1 METGP
6 AIIEWFEHSG
16 RKMDWRDGSDP
27 YHIWLS
33 EVIMQQTRI
42 ETGVAYLHR
51 FLEAFPTLADLA
63 KASQD
68 EVLKLWEGLGYYSRA
83 RNLHAAAQQLIAD
96 YGGVF
101 PDSHTEL
108 IKLKGVGP
116 YTARAI
122 ASFAFGKSVAVL
134 DGNVMR
140 VTSRVLGD
148 PSPID
153 QGKTRKKFQEQL
165 DFWVKDV
172 DSKAFNHGMMDI
184 GSMVCTPTNPACMIC
199 PLESSC
205 VARRE
210 GLTQVLPRKGKKLVR
225 KTRYFHFY
233 MIRKNGAILI
243 RQRPEKG
250 LWGGLWE
257 IPNEEVELD
266 AWEGKQNK
274 DGLEYLGSSKHV
286 FTHFD
291 MQYHV
296 FSGLEASSEFNGKPS
311 FEKYENLPNF
321 AFSRAVLNMFEKHL
335 PEYEKP
341 D

>member
-16 RKMDWRDGSDP
+16 RKMDWRDTSDP
-27 YHIWLS
+27 YPIWLS

-51 FLEAFPTLADLA
+51 FLERFPRLEDLA
-63 KASQD
+63 NASQD

-83 RNLHAAAQQLIAD
+83 RNLHAAAQQLITD
-96 YGGVF
+96 YHGKF

-108 IKLKGVGP
+108 IKLKGIGP
-116 YTARAI
+116 YTSRAI
-122 ASFAFGKSVAVL
+122 ASFAFGKPVAVL

-140 VTSRVLGD
+140 VTSRLLGD
-148 PSPID
+148 SSPID
-153 QGKTRKKFQEQL
+153 EGKTRKKFQAQL
-165 DFWVKDV
+165 DFWIKDV
-172 DSKAFNHGMMDI
+172 ESKPFNHGLMDI
-184 GSMVCTPTNPACMIC
+184 GSTICTPTNPACMIC
-199 PLESSC
+199 PLESNC
-205 VARRE
+205 TARRE
-210 GLTQVLPRKGKKLVR
+210 GLTQVLPRKGKKLAR
-225 KTRYFHFY
+225 KTRYFHFF
-233 MIRKNGAILI
+233 IIHQDESILI
-243 RQRPEKG
+243 RQRAQKG

-257 IPNEEVELD
+257 IPNREVELEL
-266 AWEGKQNK
+266 WQGKQEK
-274 DGLEYLGSSKHV
+274 KGLEYLGSGKHV

-291 MQYHV
+291 MHYHV

-321 AFSRAVLNMFEKHL
+321 AFSRAVLNMFQKYL

>member
-6 AIIEWFEHSG
+6 LVIEWFEHSG
-16 RKMDWRDGSDP
+16 RKMAWRDTSNP

-51 FLEAFPTLADLA
+51 FLERFPQLEALAD
-63 KASQD
+63 ASQD
-68 EVLKLWEGLGYYSRA
+68 DVLKLWEGLGYYSRA
-83 RNLHAAAQQLIAD
+83 RNLHAAAGQLVTD
-96 YGGVF
+96 YGGKF

-108 IKLKGVGP
+108 LKLKGVGP

-140 VTSRVLGD
+140 VTSRLLGD

-153 QGKTRKKFQEQL
+153 EAKTRKKFQSQL
-165 DFWVKDV
+165 DFWVRGV
-172 DSKAFNHGMMDI
+172 NSKQFNHGMMDI
-184 GSMVCTPTNPACMIC
+184 GATICTPTNPGCMIC
-199 PLESSC
+199 PLEAGC
-205 VARRE
+205 IARKE
-210 GLTQVLPRKGKKLVR
+210 GLTPVLPIKGKKLQR
-225 KTRYFHFY
+225 KTRYFHFFLVQDA
-233 MIRKNGAILI
+233 GSLLI

-257 IPNEEVELD
+257 IPNLEVEQTQW
-266 AWEGKQNK
+266 AQKSERASYQ
-274 DGLEYLGSSKHV
+274 YLGSGKHV

-291 MQYHV
+291 MHYHV
-296 FSGLEASSEFNGKPS
+296 FAGKTDASDFNGGAS

-321 AFSRAVLNMFEKHL
+321 AFSRAVLNMFAKHL
-335 PEYEKP
+335 PEYQNI
-341 D
+341 

>member
-1 METGP
+1 METGR

-16 RKMDWRDGSDP
+16 RRMEWRNTSDP

-51 FLEAFPTLADLA
+51 FLERFPTLEELAD
-63 KASQD
+63 ASQD

-83 RNLHAAAQQLIAD
+83 RNLHAAAQQLVTD
-96 YGGVF
+96 YGGTF

-140 VTSRVLGD
+140 VTSRFLGD
-148 PSPID
+148 PAPID
-153 QGKTRKKFQEQL
+153 EGKTRKKFQTQL

-172 DSKAFNHGMMDI
+172 DSKSFNHAIMDI
-184 GSMVCTPTNPACMIC
+184 GSMVCTPANPACLIC
-199 PLESSC
+199 PLESDC

-225 KTRYFHFY
+225 KTRYFHFF
-233 MIRKNGAILI
+233 MIHQNGEMLI

-257 IPNEEVELD
+257 LPNREVDLD
-266 AWEGKQNK
+266 AWEGKTEEAELQ
-274 DGLEYLGSSKHV
+274 YLGSGKHV

-296 FSGLEASSEFNGKPS
+296 FSGQNGRFEFNGNPS

-321 AFSRAVLNMFEKHL
+321 AFSRAVLNMFQEYL

>member
-16 RKMDWRDGSDP
+16 RRMEWRDTSDP

-42 ETGVAYLHR
+42 ETGVAYFHR
-51 FLEAFPTLADLA
+51 FLGRFPRLEDLA
-63 KASQD
+63 NATQD

-83 RNLHAAAQQLIAD
+83 RNLHAAAGQLVNE
-96 YGGVF
+96 YGGEF

-108 IKLKGVGP
+108 IKLKGIGP

-140 VTSRVLGD
+140 VTSRLLGD
-148 PSPID
+148 ASPID
-153 QGKTRKKFQEQL
+153 EAKTRKKFQEQL
-165 DFWVKDV
+165 DFWVRDV
-172 DSKAFNHGMMDI
+172 NSKQFNHGMMDI
-184 GSMVCTPTNPACMIC
+184 GSTICTPTNPGCMIC
-199 PLESSC
+199 PLESDC
-205 VARRE
+205 IARRE

-225 KTRYFHFY
+225 KTRYFHFF
-233 MIRKNGAILI
+233 LI
-243 RQRPEKG
+243 HESARLMVRQRPEKG

-257 IPNEEVELD
+257 IPNVEVEKRQ
-266 AWEGKQNK
+266 WKEKTEK
-274 DGLEYLGSSKHV
+274 DELQFLGSGKHV

-296 FSGLEASSEFNGKPS
+296 FTGLKGGSEFNGKPS

-321 AFSRAVLNMFEKHL
+321 AFSRAVLKMFEEYL
-335 PEYEKP
+335 PEYKKTS
-341 D
+341 